1 MRDLAQLQSIFLGS
15 KSLEGAYDTKESN
28 SLIMATM
35 SNTDWLNRSSSLISS
50 PKEITTFGMRN
61 SDTEKWWLMI
71 LCEIDLTSLTRKQI
85 RMKAFYNANQ
95 LVYSMTDE
103 DQDYDPLGLF
113 VIKMSIHKVFSYL
126 INEQNELVFMRHP
139 FDKYWWSI
147 VLLSF
152 VHYGN

>member
-1 MRDLAQLQSIFLGS
+1 
-15 KSLEGAYDTKESN
+15 
-28 SLIMATM
+28 
-35 SNTDWLNRSSSLISS
+35 
-50 PKEITTFGMRN
+50 
-61 SDTEKWWLMI
+61 MI

-139 FDKYWWSI
+139 FDKYW
-147 VLLSF
+147 
-152 VHYGN
+152 